1 MRRGQVLAEC
11 AAYGSVKER
20 KKMLKALKGYVVPT
34 LFHKDAYLFLLR
46 LADVVDDTVA
56 FNKTVWPELLPT
68 TGKKDGE
75 AQQQQEEEGV
85 PLLLQLATHPK
96 AYKVLL
102 NLLAPHKNK
111 TFLAQVGGHGEAA
124 VVVDGTVA

>member
-1 MRRGQVLAEC
+1 MAEC

-56 FNKTVWPELLPT
+56 FNKTVWPELLPA

-75 AQQQQEEEGV
+75 AQQQQAEEEGV

-111 TFLAQVGGHGEAA
+111 TFLAQVGGEGMQGEAA
-124 VVVDGTVA
+124 AVVGGDGTVV